1 MILQGGLDVKILNV
15 SVSAAERNF
24 CCCYL
29 LTFSLQAKSQ
39 PEVLYVEENDPLK
52 IIFPEFKLM
61 RSLSIFNAPWRHSNN
76 PLYIMTRNNNSV
88 PLFSPLLNLH
98 EDSLLRTRPLILQ

>member
-1 MILQGGLDVKILNV
+1 MILQEGLDVKILNV
-15 SVSAAERNF
+15 SVSAAGRNF

-29 LTFSLQAKSQ
+29 LTFRLQAKSQ
-39 PEVLYVEENDPLK
+39 PEVLNVEENYPLK
-52 IIFPEFKLM
+52 IIFPEFKL

-76 PLYIMTRNNNSV
+76 PLYIMTHNNNSV
-88 PLFSPLLNLH
+88 PLFSPPLNLH